1 MDLGINGAL
10 GWCISSVRFSVLV
23 NGNPFGFFNSFHGL
37 RHRDPLSPFLFVFVM
52 EAFSKM
58 LTTTLDGSLFLG
70 FFVGSMQYGV
80 VSISHLLFANNTSV
94 FLGAIRITSSHL
106 FQD

>member
-1 MDLGINGAL
+1 MDLGSNGAL
-10 GWCISSVRFSVLV
+10 GWCISSVCFSILV
-23 NGNPFGFFNSFHGL
+23 NGNPFGFFSSFHGL
-37 RHRDPLSPFLFVFVM
+37 RHRDPLSPFLFVIVL

-58 LTTTLDGSLFLG
+58 LTATVNGSLFLG
-70 FFVGSMQYGV
+70 FFVGSMHYGV
-80 VSISHLLFANNTSV
+80 VSISHLLFANNTLV

>member
-23 NGNPFGFFNSFHGL
+23 NGNPFGFFSSFHGL

-58 LTTTLDGSLFLG
+58 LTATLDGSLFLG
-70 FFVGSMQYGV
+70 FFVGSMQYGGGFFTDKKKIWCV
-80 VSISHLLFANNTSV
+80 YLTCCSRTIPWF
-94 FLGAIRITSSHL
+94 F
-106 FQD
+106 